1 MYIFLNLNNLYSIYL
16 FIYIIIEQFRFHHF
30 KDLDGVEYMLNN
42 LVFSS
47 LFFNY
52 WTNVY
57 YQNNKRV
64 ENLTHIFC
72 QKHNICLR
80 QY

>member
-16 FIYIIIEQFRFHHF
+16 FIYIIIERFRFHHF

-42 LVFSS
+42 LVFTSFYIIRIS
-47 LFFNY
+47 LTSFVK
-52 WTNVY
+52 T
-57 YQNNKRV
+57 
-64 ENLTHIFC
+64 
-72 QKHNICLR
+72 QKNNICLR

>member
-1 MYIFLNLNNLYSIYL
+1 MYIFLNLNDLYSIYL

-42 LVFSS
+42 LVFTSFYIIRIS
-47 LFFNY
+47 LTSFVK
-52 WTNVY
+52 T
-57 YQNNKRV
+57 
-64 ENLTHIFC
+64 
-72 QKHNICLR
+72 QKNNICLR